1 MSQLRAP
8 QPAAV
13 LGSGCCW
20 VTETC
25 GWWSSAGCPCL
36 QCCVESRALSISVVP
51 QDGALLG
58 PGASGVRNGSWSA
71 LPRGLVLELLGL
83 MGRVK
88 SHRGGEGGRGGQ
100 DGCSHCVVSCSD
112 IFSVLVVVGN
122 CRRNILLVLLWWV
135 VGWLCVA
142 AAIGF
147 HRKMSLLQQHQGC
160 VPPIQA
166 HGQE

>member
-1 MSQLRAP
+1 M
-8 QPAAV
+8 
-13 LGSGCCW
+13 
-20 VTETC
+20 
-25 GWWSSAGCPCL
+25 
-36 QCCVESRALSISVVP
+36 
-51 QDGALLG
+51 
-58 PGASGVRNGSWSA
+58 RNGSWSA